1 MNSLV
6 KSCTLA
12 TLLSLTMATTARATQ
27 LDSTTTNT
35 KPAESQSLIIA
46 QNNAPIDTGPSTS
59 YFFDQMIMMH
69 MKMAD
74 MGQQMLQTQGDKM
87 APETRKMVQEMVDY
101 SNAQILKLVGERE
114 RLFRVNRQGR

>member
-12 TLLSLTMATTARATQ
+12 TLLSLAMATTARAAQ
-27 LDSTTTNT
+27 LDNTTTSGQ
-35 KPAESQSLIIA
+35 PSEVQSLLIA

-59 YFFDQMIMMH
+59 YFFDQMIVMH
-69 MKMAD
+69 MKMAN
-74 MGQQMLQTQGDKM
+74 MGQQMLQSQGDKM
-87 APETRKMVQEMVDY
+87 TPETRKMVQEMIDY
-101 SNAQILKLVGERE
+101 SNAQILKLAGERE

>member
-12 TLLSLTMATTARATQ
+12 TFLSLAMVTTARATQ
-27 LDSTTTNT
+27 LDNTTTSA
-35 KPAESQSLIIA
+35 KPAELQSLLVA

-87 APETRKMVQEMVDY
+87 TPETRKMVQEMIDS
-101 SNAQILKLVGERE
+101 SNAQILKLVGERD
-114 RLFRVNRQGR
+114 RLFRANRAGR